1 MVVGAAWC
9 CGFDRESLC
18 TRAAC
23 CYVCAVACVVR
34 CTKWLFCVPREP
46 CPSLRAGFVVCPP
59 IKHVDAARLLMLRVC
74 ACVAHHE
81 SVVVRPAAAASSG
94 PAKVCRL
101 HPSTQVHV
109 TAAGCVS
116 TTSQPRFCG
125 LRAPDIGHILLV
137 MVCLLQVLT
146 ASRLVRFLP
155 VGAGSTVQYFLL
167 YPLACPCDGLTPTVM
182 LARPYITRL

>member
-1 MVVGAAWC
+1 VVVGAAWC
-9 CGFDRESLC
+9 CGFDREGLC
-18 TRAAC
+18 TRAPC
-23 CYVCAVACVVR
+23 CYVCAVACVIR

-74 ACVAHHE
+74 ACVEHHE
-81 SVVVRPAAAASSG
+81 SVVVRPAAAASTG
-94 PAKVCRL
+94 PAKLCRS

-125 LRAPDIGHILLV
+125 LRAIRALYPRHRSHFVGHGML
-137 MVCLLQVLT
+137 
-146 ASRLVRFLP
+146 A
-155 VGAGSTVQYFLL
+155 AGVDSIEVSTVSSWRCWQHSTVLL
-167 YPLACPCDGLTPTVM
+167 AVPIGMHL
-182 LARPYITRL
+182 